1 MADSEEVID
10 EYDLTD
16 SSGEDNALNLVPLAT
31 FGNGKTSTPGIISS
45 AVADSSAP
53 WAEDGVLH
61 IPAGMIINDVQAGD
75 SWSISNGIITVA
87 RANGTT
93 EGVIGSISIESTTS
107 KVPVISQGS
116 IIIPLAQAVEGELST
131 SIHTPGAISGI
142 EYTEGACL
150 GIVDGV
156 VRIPK
161 PKYYTFDSD
170 WFTVDGDTVSL
181 RQDALESVI
190 NELTDEMSVEVT
202 GSGILEETYA
212 GTLKANTSGSL
223 TLNTNVTY

>member
-31 FGNGKTSTPGIISS
+31 FGNGKTSTPGILSS
-45 AVADSSAP
+45 VVADSSAP

-75 SWSISNGIITVA
+75 SWSISNGTITVA

-116 IIIPLAQAVEGELST
+116 IIIPLAQAAEGELST

-142 EYTEGACL
+142 EYHEGTCL
-150 GIVDGV
+150 SIVDGV
-156 VRIPK
+156 IKIPK
-161 PKYYTFDSD
+161 PQTNFPAGLYNAASGEKIPWATF
-170 WFTVDGDTVSL
+170 L
-181 RQDALESVI
+181 
-190 NELTDEMSVEVT
+190 
-202 GSGILEETYA
+202 A
-212 GTLKANTSGSL
+212 GTSPVPMSQPKDGLRIMAFHLGEYLSFYL
-223 TLNTNVTY
+223 EAV